1 MHSWVW
7 FFVVEKS
14 KELWR
19 KSMLY
24 RMFKMFNITNSAPGV
39 VLGDLLTEQRW
50 QEYVNRCLETFQVY
64 APLACVTCLSSN
76 WATDVG
82 SKGARMW
89 KALANCFLAP
99 FISALVAVRE
109 L

>member
-1 MHSWVW
+1 
-7 FFVVEKS
+7 
-14 KELWR
+14 
-19 KSMLY
+19 
-24 RMFKMFNITNSAPGV
+24 MFKMFNITNSAPGV

-76 WATDVG
+76 WATDFG

-89 KALANCFLAP
+89 KALANCFLAA